1 MSIVRGLDQALD
13 LARPVPDFPEPG
25 VLFWDLTPLLAD
37 AGAMAAV
44 AGAIAGAQD
53 ASGAELVGAIDARGF
68 LFGAVVGA
76 TLGCGVVPLRKA
88 GKLPMVGH
96 RVEYQLEYGT
106 SVLELPAGVIKQG
119 QGVLVVDDVL
129 ATGGTAAA
137 ACALVER
144 AGGRVTGVCVVLEI
158 AALAG
163 RDRLAGRRV
172 QALRAV

>member
-1 MSIVRGLDQALD
+1 VSVTRGLDQALD

-25 VLFWDLTPLLAD
+25 VLFWDLTPVLAD
-37 AGAMAAV
+37 SGAMAAV
-44 AGAIAGAQD
+44 AGAIAAAQD

-68 LFGAVVGA
+68 LFGAAVGA
-76 TLGCGVVPLRKA
+76 TLGYGVVPLRKP
-88 GKLPMVGH
+88 GKLPKVGH

-106 SVLELPAGVIKQG
+106 SVLELPEGVIKQG

-144 AGGRVTGVCVVLEI
+144 AGGRVAGVCVVLEI

-163 RDRLAGRRV
+163 RDRLAGRSV
-172 QALRAV
+172 HALRAV